1 MIWYELFV
9 VNYINTQFQYFSV
22 NSLTRKGLHKESF
35 NSIFSYGLKY
45 YARQLLKQCHVSIF
59 NLDVLEN
66 IYEMDEIDKDNLSID
81 VNRKLFI
88 LQHIMPIT
96 IVILNFS
103 YYRNT

>member
-1 MIWYELFV
+1 M
-9 VNYINTQFQYFSV
+9 

-35 NSIFSYGLKY
+35 NSMFSYGLNY

-59 NLDVLEN
+59 NVDVLEN
-66 IYEMDEIDKDNLSID
+66 IYEMDEIDVEKLNID

-88 LQHIMPIT
+88 LQHIMLII
-96 IVILNFS
+96 IVILYFY